1 LILRL
6 RQVGVSYCL
15 NPSCLKPLNPGDAKF
30 CCTCGTKLLV
40 AERYRAVAVMGQGGF
55 GRTLRGIDEHLPSR
69 PACAIKQF
77 MPIAWSSPTDD
88 CGDKAFELFQQEA
101 IRLDQLGEHDQI
113 PRLLAHVSQEQHWYL
128 VQEFIAGNTLSQEL
142 GERGCFQEA
151 QIWELLAELL
161 PLLAHLNQQQ
171 VIHRDIKPD
180 NILRRQPDQKLV
192 LVDFG
197 AAKFATATLLNQTG
211 TMISSAG
218 YTAPEQLLGRAVP
231 ASDLYSLGATCI
243 HLLTGMPPYEL
254 YDSDEATWSWHPHL
268 PKPVSHQLSQFLTK
282 LLQPPL
288 KQRYASAE
296 AAFADLPGFSG
307 GDPAQPSHPPPS
319 ANRAPSA
326 SATSGATPTPPTT
339 SPWRCVRVF
348 PSQAGAVIG
357 VGLTGKLEGEP
368 DPSQPRSDNSRSDLL
383 VMVSQTGAIK
393 LWDLASKQL
402 QTALGAHAGKVQTMT
417 LAPQQPLL
425 ICGGEQGRLS
435 LWQLATGQLLAS
447 FNTLEPSEA
456 SSGQRCAWGHLRGGD
471 PCIQTLSLSHSQ
483 QILAVGSHH
492 HLHLWHLDPH
502 HDPPDQLENS
512 EFASVTSEAPLSSL
526 SFSPQDEWL
535 LGGGQD
541 GKVRVWALPNPRKP
555 NLALEQRLSWQ
566 AGPIH
571 ALSFSPDGEV
581 LVAGG
586 QDGHIKFWQ
595 VCRSDPLQVLF
606 KGNQDLHTLQFSP
619 QGDVLAA
626 GFQDGTV
633 RFWHWPSGNLI
644 ATHKEHQEAV
654 TCLCFSPDGQ
664 LMASGSHDQTARLWR
679 RSISQ

>member
-1 LILRL
+1 
-6 RQVGVSYCL
+6 VGVSYCL

-30 CCTCGTKLLV
+30 CCTCGTKLQV

-55 GRTLRGIDEHLPSR
+55 GRTLRGVDEHLPSR

-77 MPIAWSSPTDD
+77 MPIAWSIPADEFA
-88 CGDKAFELFQQEA
+88 DKAFELFQQEA

-142 GERGCFQEA
+142 TEQGCFQEA

-161 PLLAHLNQQQ
+161 PVLAYLNRQQ

-180 NILRRQPDQKLV
+180 NILRRQPDRKLV

-243 HLLTGMPPYEL
+243 HLLTGIPPYEL
-254 YDSDEATWSWHPHL
+254 YDSDEAAWSWQAHL
-268 PKPVSHQLSQFLTK
+268 SQPVSSKLSQVLTR

-288 KQRYASAE
+288 KQRYPSAE
-296 AAFADLPGFSG
+296 AALADLPRGSAAHAANNAAHAT
-307 GDPAQPSHPPPS
+307 AQAAAPNAAHAAAHTAHTSAHTSWSPGVHPSQPP
-319 ANRAPSA
+319 
-326 SATSGATPTPPTT
+326 T

-357 VGLTGKLEGEP
+357 VGLTGELGGGS
-368 DPSQPRSDNSRSDLL
+368 DPSANLL

-402 QTALGAHAGKVQTMT
+402 QTALGAHAGTVQTMT
-417 LAPQQPLL
+417 LAPQHPVL

-435 LWQLATGQLLAS
+435 LWHLATGQLLAS
-447 FNTLEPSEA
+447 FNTIESAATSDDHPPWAPYPS
-456 SSGQRCAWGHLRGGD
+456 SD
-471 PCIQTLSLSHSQ
+471 PGIQTLSLSHNQ
-483 QILAVGSHH
+483 QILAVGSQRQ
-492 HLHLWHLDPH
+492 LHLWQLDSPLQ
-502 HDPPDQLENS
+502 PPDQL
-512 EFASVTSEAPLSSL
+512 AAVAAEAPLSAL

-541 GKVRVWALPNPRKP
+541 GKVRVWALPNGTTH
-555 NLALEQRLSWQ
+555 LSLEQRLSWQ
-566 AGPIH
+566 TGPIH
-571 ALSFSPDGEV
+571 ALSFSPDGQV

-586 QDGHIKFWQ
+586 QDGHIKFWH

-606 KGNQDLHTLQFSP
+606 KGNQDLRTLQFSP
-619 QGDVLAA
+619 QGDLLAA
-626 GFQDGTV
+626 GFKDGAV
-633 RFWHWPSGNLI
+633 RLWQWPSGSLL
-644 ATHKEHQEAV
+644 ATHKEHQDAV
-654 TCLCFSPDGQ
+654 TCLCFSPNGQ
-664 LMASGSHDQTARLWR
+664 MMASGSHDQTVRLWR
-679 RSISQ
+679 RSTSQ

>member
-1 LILRL
+1 
-6 RQVGVSYCL
+6 
-15 NPSCLKPLNPGDAKF
+15 
-30 CCTCGTKLLV
+30 LLV

-69 PACAIKQF
+69 PDCAIKQF
-77 MPIAWSSPTDD
+77 MPIAWSNPTDD
-88 CGDKAFELFQQEA
+88 FGDKAFELFQQEA

-151 QIWELLAELL
+151 QIWALLAELL
-161 PLLAHLNQQQ
+161 PLLAHLHRQQ

-211 TMISSAG
+211 TMISSVG
-218 YTAPEQLLGRAVP
+218 YSAPEQLLGRAVP
-231 ASDLYSLGATCI
+231 VSDLYSLGATCI
-243 HLLTGMPPYEL
+243 HLLTAIPPYEL
-254 YDSDEATWSWHPHL
+254 YDSAEATWSWQTHL
-268 PKPVSHQLSQFLTK
+268 TKPVSSKLSQVLRK

-288 KQRYASAE
+288 KHRYASAE
-296 AAFADLPGFSG
+296 AALADLPILATATAAHVHTPPP
-307 GDPAQPSHPPPS
+307 PAAATNPHPSPTANPTHPP
-319 ANRAPSA
+319 
-326 SATSGATPTPPTT
+326 T

-357 VGLTGKLEGEP
+357 VGLTGKLGGEP
-368 DPSQPRSDNSRSDLL
+368 DPSQPKSDLPKPDLL

-402 QTALGAHAGKVQTMT
+402 QTALGAHAGTVQTMT

-447 FNTLEPSEA
+447 FNTLEPSEV
-456 SSGQRCAWGHLRGGD
+456 SPGQRCAWGHLRGGD
-471 PCIQTLSLSHSQ
+471 PSIHTLSLSHNQ
-483 QILAVGSHH
+483 QILAVGSHR
-492 HLHLWHLDPH
+492 HLHLWHLDPNR
-502 HDPPDQLENS
+502 DPPDQLENS

-654 TCLCFSPDGQ
+654 TGLCFSPDGQ